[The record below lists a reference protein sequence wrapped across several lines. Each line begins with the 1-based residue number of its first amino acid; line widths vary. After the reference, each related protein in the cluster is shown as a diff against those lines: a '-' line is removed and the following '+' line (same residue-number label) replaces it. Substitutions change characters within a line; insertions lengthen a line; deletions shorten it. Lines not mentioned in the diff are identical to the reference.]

1 MPNGTIPY
9 LRSMTPPRIGG
20 CDIETTVIDEYVH
33 TDLEYLQNLQG
44 SATPTLL
51 ALAGVQS
58 HQFQRGIDLAS
69 YALKNGVEH
78 CVIGGPHPMTC
89 DTSMLHGRGLSF
101 ALSEAESTWVN
112 ILKDA
117 IDGELQ
123 PVYGEGQRWEK
134 KIDAPVL
141 IPPPKQYLK
150 RYVMPML
157 GLYPARGCPFTCNFC
172 SVIKIAGRE
181 IRSQDIEVSL
191 ASLRAAKAAGVR
203 LIMFTSDNFNKYP
216 DAMNLLNGMIEEKIN
231 IPFFV
236 QCDTQIVRQE
246 PLIELLSKAGCF
258 QIFVGVESFNRKILL
273 AASKGQNH
281 PKLYSEIVR
290 LCRQYRIDTHF
301 SNIIGFPED
310 TEAGVRQHLE
320 TLVELGPDIASFYIL
335 TPIPGTQQYDD
346 FLAEGIIYEKNL
358 DRFDG
363 TQPTWTHEHL
373 SPEQRSRLLFQCYE
387 QFYSLSH
394 LTKRIK
400 RTVRNRRPGEWKSLA
415 SGLTEAVVTQSFARM
430 AAFKQTHPM
439 SGGLGRVLADHV
451 DHYRKMR
458 IERFG
463 YDLLPLPL
471 SLAAPESNLSGNQ
484 NGFDSIAQAVTA

>member
-1 MPNGTIPY
+1 
-9 LRSMTPPRIGG
+9 
-20 CDIETTVIDEYVH
+20 
-33 TDLEYLQNLQG
+33 
-44 SATPTLL
+44 
-51 ALAGVQS
+51 
-58 HQFQRGIDLAS
+58 
-69 YALKNGVEH
+69 
-78 CVIGGPHPMTC
+78 
-89 DTSMLHGRGLSF
+89 
-101 ALSEAESTWVN
+101 
-112 ILKDA
+112 
-117 IDGELQ
+117 
-123 PVYGEGQRWEK
+123 
-134 KIDAPVL
+134 
-141 IPPPKQYLK
+141 
-150 RYVMPML
+150 
-157 GLYPARGCPFTCNFC
+157 
-172 SVIKIAGRE
+172 
-181 IRSQDIEVSL
+181 
-191 ASLRAAKAAGVR
+191 
-203 LIMFTSDNFNKYP
+203 
-216 DAMNLLNGMIEEKIN
+216 MNLLNGMIEEKIN

>member
-9 LRSMTPPRIGG
+9 LRSMTPDRIGS
-20 CDIETTVIDEYVH
+20 CEIETQVIDEYVH
-33 TDLEYLQNLQG
+33 TDLDYLKILHQ
-44 SATPTLL
+44 SSTPTLL

-58 HQFQRGIDLAS
+58 HQFQRSIDLAA
-69 YALKNGVEH
+69 YALKHGVQH

-89 DTSMLHGRGLSF
+89 DTSMLYGRGVSF
-101 ALSEAESTWVN
+101 ALSEAESSWTS
-112 ILKDA
+112 ILQDA

-123 PVYGEGQRWEK
+123 PVYGAGQRWQK

-141 IPPPKQYLK
+141 IPPSTQYLK
-150 RYVMPML
+150 RYIMPML

-181 IRSQDIEVSL
+181 IRSQDVEVSL
-191 ASLRAAKAAGVR
+191 ASLRAAKAAGVK

-216 DAMNLLNGMIEEKIN
+216 DAEKLLHGMIEEKIN

-246 PLIELLSKAGCF
+246 HLIELLSKAGCF

-290 LCRQYRIDTHF
+290 LCRHYHIDTHF

-320 TLVELGPDIASFYIL
+320 TLIELGPDIASFYIL

-346 FLAEGIIYEKNL
+346 FLAAGRIYEKNL

-363 TQPTWTHEHL
+363 TQPTWTHDHL
-373 SPEQRSRLLFQCYE
+373 SPEQRTRLLFRCYE

-400 RTVRNRRPGEWKSLA
+400 RTIRNRKPGEPMALIN
-415 SGLTEAVVTQSFARM
+415 GLIEAFGTQTFARM
-430 AAFKQTHPM
+430 AAFKQMHPM
-439 SGGLGRVLADHV
+439 SGGVGRVLADSV
-451 DHYRKMR
+451 SDYIRLR

-463 YDLLPLPL
+463 FDRLPLPL
-471 SLAAPESNLSGNQ
+471 SLAAPPSDFKFEM
-484 NGFDSIAQAVTA
+484 DPVAEAITA